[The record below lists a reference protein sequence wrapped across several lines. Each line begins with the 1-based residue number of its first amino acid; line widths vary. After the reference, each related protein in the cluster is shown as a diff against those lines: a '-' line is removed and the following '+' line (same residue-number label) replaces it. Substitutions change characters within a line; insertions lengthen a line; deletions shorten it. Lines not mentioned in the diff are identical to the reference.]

1 MARFGLPAIISQIA
15 PDLRQFL
22 DRVREFIDSATRGD
36 NAFISRTALIDAGIA
51 VAGPGNSLLPG
62 ASSPEFSTV
71 PPPAPAGLF
80 ASGTLTSIY
89 LTWNEPG
96 YSNHSYSK
104 VFRSVDDNFSNAVLI
119 GSSSTRIFTDSTG
132 MGADYYYWVQH
143 VSKADVPGPV
153 VGSGVGSSGVHAFT
167 SADNTPM
174 LNLLENAITA
184 AHVQAESITGDRM
197 VAATISASRMNV
209 TELSAITANM
219 GAVTAGSVTLD
230 ASGFVRG
237 GSTGYLTG
245 SGFWMGY
252 HSTTYKF
259 HIGNPIGEFI
269 AWTGS
274 GLSVQTPQFTLSGGN
289 ATFSGELS
297 AATGTFGGGI
307 TGTSVIGEAQLAGS
321 AVTAPK
327 IAALQVQAGHMA
339 ANSITAA
346 NAAIADATITTA
358 KIQNAAINNA
368 KIADLSVSSGKI
380 ADLSVSTLKI
390 QDQAVTIPVA
400 TFTAVPYG
408 STASAVIDIGPSP
421 IDLAILASVE
431 VSGYLGISGTLT
443 AILKVNGAEIQ
454 YSELSFS
461 TGAGDL
467 NASGTITF
475 NRKISGY
482 SGVITVS
489 VSGSSGKNIGIVLL
503 GIKK

>member
-1 MARFGLPAIISQIA
+1 
-15 PDLRQFL
+15 
-22 DRVREFIDSATRGD
+22 
-36 NAFISRTALIDAGIA
+36 
-51 VAGPGNSLLPG
+51 
-62 ASSPEFSTV
+62 
-71 PPPAPAGLF
+71 
-80 ASGTLTSIY
+80 
-89 LTWNEPG
+89 
-96 YSNHSYSK
+96 
-104 VFRSVDDNFSNAVLI
+104 
-119 GSSSTRIFTDSTG
+119 

-143 VSKADVPGPV
+143 VSKAGVPGPV
-153 VGSGVGSSGVHAFT
+153 VGSGVGNSGVHAFT

-339 ANSITAA
+339 ANSITAGAIAA
-346 NAAIADATITTA
+346 NAVTTGKIAAGSITAASGAIADLA
-358 KIQNAAINNA
+358 
-368 KIADLSVSSGKI
+368 
-380 ADLSVSTLKI
+380 VSTLKI
-390 QDQAVTIPVA
+390 QDNAVTVPVSAYASNLMSLANSQPGPFSIDIISATITVPNIPVFLA
-400 TFTAVPYG
+400 FSFSDASVSDPTGYLYMDAGTG
-408 STASAVIDIGPSP
+408 SKLKIQILRDSAVIAELLSLDG
-421 IDLAILASVE
+421 LTTN
-431 VSGYLGISGTLT
+431 VSLRNFSMSDNPGSGTFT
-443 AILKVNGAEIQ
+443 YTYRAIWTNAGSMVCGYK
-454 YSELSFS
+454 YSARSIFIL
-461 TGAGDL
+461 
-467 NASGTITF
+467 
-475 NRKISGY
+475 
-482 SGVITVS
+482 GV
-489 VSGSSGKNIGIVLL
+489 
-503 GIKK
+503 KK